1 MKGFIKLETCFDP
14 LILTLQGDKCSEIRT
29 PPVFW
34 TFYKLRFYFWNIC
47 VTKTWFS
54 SLDRTYTPHNVPALC
69 IYSGCLLSPWW
80 RNVIRIARGGGESDA
95 FLWFRHYQ
103 VLTRVCAPYMLIF
116 MGVYSH
122 YFAYHHL
129 ESTIKDIWFFNASIC
144 ECNFPLWHNFSPAC
158 VPPTTVMLEAGR
170 WLVAALRRWARP

>member
-1 MKGFIKLETCFDP
+1 MY
-14 LILTLQGDKCSEIRT
+14 KCSQIRT

-69 IYSGCLLSPWW
+69 IYSGFLLSPWW

-103 VLTRVCAPYMLIF
+103 VLTRACAPYMLIF

-122 YFAYHHL
+122 YFAYHLL
-129 ESTIKDIWFFNASIC
+129 ESTIKDIWFFNASIYVNVISLC
-144 ECNFPLWHNFSPAC
+144 DIISPRPVHHGPPLCWKQGGGWWRHCDGEPGLK
-158 VPPTTVMLEAGR
+158 TGR
-170 WLVAALRRWARP
+170 ITARPDINLETWTR